1 MNNTNLKNTN
11 QSKQMSNVITEKL
24 VWQTPEMSILPIKQ
38 TLDGHTQSTV
48 EDTGGT
54 IGS

>member
-24 VWQTPEMSILPIKQ
+24 VWQTPKMQVLPINQ
-38 TLDGHTQSTV
+38 TLSGDLSNTAESYS
-48 EDTGGT
+48 
-54 IGS
+54 GS